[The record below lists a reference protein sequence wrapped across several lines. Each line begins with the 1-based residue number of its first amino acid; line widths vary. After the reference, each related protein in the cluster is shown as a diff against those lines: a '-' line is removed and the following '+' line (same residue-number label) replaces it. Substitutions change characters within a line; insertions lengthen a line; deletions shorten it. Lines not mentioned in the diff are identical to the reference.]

1 MQSDENMP
9 NWDIAI
15 AGMVEE
21 AQGKKSVPLIM
32 DDFRELAREYDF
44 RLDDI
49 METVLLMVM
58 HEKWIY
64 HPSSND
70 AKVLNHET
78 LVEYCI
84 KKRLSEDDLKVFLGG
99 WAPNPGLQAV

>member
-1 MQSDENMP
+1 MQSNDNMP

-21 AQGKKSVPLIM
+21 AHSKKSAPLTM
-32 DDFRELAREYDF
+32 ADFRELAREYDF

-58 HEKWIY
+58 HEKWVY
-64 HPSSND
+64 NPSAD
-70 AKVLNHET
+70 DGKVLNHET

-84 KKRLSEDDLKVFLGG
+84 KKRLSEDDLKVFLGS
-99 WAPNPGLQAV
+99 WSAKVS

>member
-1 MQSDENMP
+1 MQSEDNMP

-21 AQGKKSVPLIM
+21 AQVKKSAPLM
-32 DDFRELAREYDF
+32 MADFRELAKEYDF

-58 HEKWIY
+58 HEKWVY
-64 HPSSND
+64 HSSPD
-70 AKVLNHET
+70 DTKTLNHET

-84 KKRLSEDDLKVFLGG
+84 KKRLSEDDLKVFLGS
-99 WAPNPGLQAV
+99 WSANSD